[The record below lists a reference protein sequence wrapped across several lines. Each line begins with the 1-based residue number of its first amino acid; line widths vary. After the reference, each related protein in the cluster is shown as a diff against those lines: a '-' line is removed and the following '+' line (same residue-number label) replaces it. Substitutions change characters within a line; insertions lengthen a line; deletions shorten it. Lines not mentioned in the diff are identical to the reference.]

1 MIPEQRSPEDLAK
14 IAYRAYGETTDF
26 KNFRGEPMPEWENLG
41 DRIQSAWIA
50 ASTAVAETVGRQDQ

>member
-1 MIPEQRSPEDLAK
+1 MTNSEDLAQ

-50 ASTAVAETVGRQDQ
+50 ATEAVRREVER